1 MLTLFR
7 WLVRLSVALIAA
19 AVLIIALVWY
29 FAVRSLP
36 EYNADYTVAGITAP
50 VEIVRST
57 ENVPH
62 IFGSNDKDMFL
73 GLGLAHAQDRLF
85 QMVVLRRAAQGRLSE
100 MYGARAYAADDLA
113 RRLGLARRAEASLAA
128 QDDYTRAALSA
139 YAEGI
144 NQWIQIVNREAR
156 GRGAPEFFLYPDDI
170 PYWQPADSLAILK
183 LVASGSTAALRDEV
197 MRARLS
203 LALPGRGPQVMAKA
217 GEGAL
222 PDYASLFPGGRLA
235 PPGPVAM
242 AEDDWFNWRAGYIA
256 PAPERAASGAVFAA
270 DGARTAAGGALLAD
284 AIDTGL
290 TAPSLF
296 YLARL
301 ELASGGVIGATIP
314 GLPVILSGR
323 SPALAWGIAPAQIDD
338 QDVLVEEVQP
348 GDPNRYRDVEGWRAF
363 DTRREVIRVRGGT
376 DQTVTLRES
385 VNGPIIP
392 AGHVGLAGVLPAGH
406 VAALAWPGLSTT
418 DTTMTALMALMR
430 APDRAAA
437 GAALQGVVAP
447 AVEVTLAD
455 AGGVSRQ
462 LAGARP
468 MRSEGSATGG
478 RMPAPGWIAANR
490 WQGFLP
496 PEAPQTPSPQ
506 VVAAT
511 GETGAAPGPDAPRA
525 ARLQALLSSREVH
538 SRDSF
543 IDAQLDIISPAARAL
558 LPLVGADLWF
568 TDEPAPAGTPERMRQ
583 DALALLAEWDG
594 SMSEHL
600 PEPLIYSAWMAE
612 LQRRLIRDELGPV
625 ADEMIALRPG
635 FIDRV
640 FRNTGGAG
648 AWCDVIQSAPT
659 ETCATIARQSLD
671 AALQDLSTRFGPAVA
686 SWRWGAVH
694 EARQLHPALGRAPGL
709 GFIVNLRQSVSGG
722 EFTMAAAPPL
732 GRGPQRWSTVK
743 GAGYRGVYD
752 MADPDSSVFI
762 TSTGQSGHPLSR
774 HYDDLSALWR
784 RGEYISMSL
793 DPGLA
798 RAAAEGVTTLRPQP
812 GTRPQ

>member
-7 WLVRLSVALIAA
+7 WLVRLSVVLIAG
-19 AVLIIALVWY
+19 AVLVVGLVWY
-29 FAVRSLP
+29 FSIRSLP
-36 EYNADYTVAGITAP
+36 DYNADYTVAGLAAP

-62 IFGSNDKDMFL
+62 IFGSNDADLFL
-73 GLGLAHAQDRLF
+73 ALGLAHAQDRLF
-85 QMVVLRRAAQGRLSE
+85 QMTVLRRAADGRLSE
-100 MYGARAYAADDLA
+100 LYGARAYAADDLA
-113 RRLGLARRAEASLAA
+113 RRLGLARRAKESLAA
-128 QDDYTRAALSA
+128 QDDYTRAALTA
-139 YAEGI
+139 YAEGV

-156 GRGAPEFFLYPDDI
+156 GRGAPEFFLYPEDI
-170 PYWQPADSLAILK
+170 AYWQAADSLAILK
-183 LVASGSTAALRDEV
+183 LLASGSTAALRNEV
-197 MRARLS
+197 LRARLS
-203 LALPGRGPQVMAKA
+203 LALPRRGPQVVSQA
-217 GEGAL
+217 GEADL

-235 PPGPVAM
+235 APGTAPAP
-242 AEDDWFNWRAGYIA
+242 EDDWFNWRAGFVA
-256 PAPERAASGAVFAA
+256 PAAERPASGAVFAA
-270 DGARTAAGGALLAD
+270 DAARTAAGGALLAD

-314 GLPVILSGR
+314 GVPVVLSGR
-323 SPALAWGIAPAQIDD
+323 SATLAWGIAPAQIDD

-348 GDPNRYRDVEGWRAF
+348 GDSERYRDLDGWRAF
-363 DTRREVIRVRGGT
+363 DTRREVIRVRGDD
-376 DQTVTLRES
+376 DQVLTLRES

-392 AGHVGLAGVLPAGH
+392 AGHLGLAGVLPAGH
-406 VAALAWPGLSTT
+406 VAALSWTGLSTT
-418 DTTMTALMALMR
+418 DTTMSALMGLMR

-437 GAALQGVVAP
+437 GKALQGIVAP
-447 AVEVTLAD
+447 AVEVSLAD
-455 AGGVSRQ
+455 AGGVTRQ

-468 MRSEGSATGG
+468 VRSESHATHG

-490 WQGFLP
+490 WQGVLP
-496 PEAPQTPSPQ
+496 PEAPQDVAGQ
-506 VVAAT
+506 IVAAT

-543 IDAQLDIISPAARAL
+543 IDAQLDIISPVARAL
-558 LPLVGADLWF
+558 LPLVGAELWF
-568 TDEPAPAGTPERMRQ
+568 ADEPAPSGTPERLRQ
-583 DALALLAEWDG
+583 DALGLLAEWDG

-600 PEPLIYSAWMAE
+600 PEPLIYAAWMAE

-625 ADEMIALRPG
+625 ADEVTQLHPG

-648 AWCDVIQSAPT
+648 AWCDVIQSAPV
-659 ETCATIARQSLD
+659 ETCAMIARQALD

-694 EARQLHPALGRAPGL
+694 EARHVHPALGRAPGL
-709 GFIVNLRQSVSGG
+709 GFIVNLRQPVSGG
-722 EFTMAAAPPL
+722 DATMAASPPL
-732 GRGPQRWSTVK
+732 GRGPQRWSAVT

-752 MADPDSSVFI
+752 MADPDSSVFV

-784 RGEYISMSL
+784 RGEYITMSL
-793 DPGLA
+793 DPDLA
-798 RAAAEGVTTLRPQP
+798 RAAAEGVTHLRPQD
-812 GTRPQ
+812 GAAGN